1 MKSPNP
7 PPPGTLDELLSA
19 DIDGELERAA
29 ADHGLTLDAARTA
42 IATPEAVVRRAALT
56 QARDLV
62 ASPVPL
68 DPADADRLVAGALD
82 RTRHENELAAARRRR
97 NRFDA
102 ARRVAIAAA
111 AIVVVFGGI
120 AVLARGTTSSSSS
133 GSKAS
138 SAGSARPEI
147 AAPASPAAELGDLS
161 TNRALR
167 AKVLPRLPKH
177 ATDLPAHP
185 SASASPPIEFNSNAN
200 GASAVDASRLSRQQ
214 IALLSLVGPKGPR
227 GLVVGKSR
235 ATERA
240 ASTVRPSRVDCVEE
254 LAQSGRVPPAP
265 VFSGSGTDGG
275 RPVYVAAFR
284 SGSGFAVY
292 VLRATDCAVL
302 RRTVV

>member
-1 MKSPNP
+1 MNGPNP
-7 PPPGTLDELLSA
+7 TPPGTLDELLSA

-62 ASPVPL
+62 APPVPL

-82 RTRHENELAAARRRR
+82 RARHENGLAAARRSR

-102 ARRVAIAAA
+102 SRRVAIAAA

-120 AVLARGTTSSSSS
+120 AVLARGTTSS

-147 AAPASPAAELGDLS
+147 AAPASPGAELGDVS
-161 TNRALR
+161 TSRALR

-177 ATDLPAHP
+177 RTVPTP
-185 SASASPPIEFNSNAN
+185 QSASGSPQNEVNSSAK
-200 GASAVDASRLSRQQ
+200 GAFDFDTSRLSRGQ
-214 IALLSLVGPKGPR
+214 IAVLSLKGPR
-227 GLVVGKSR
+227 GPVVPKSR
-235 ATERA
+235 ATEGA

-254 LAQSGRVPPAP
+254 LVRSGRVPPAP
-265 VFSGSGTDGG
+265 VFSGTGTAGG

-284 SGSGFAVY
+284 NRSGYAVY